1 MALGFPYYYSE
12 YQALNKMSKL
22 HYIFIAIETVK
33 KLSWKTVEISEN
45 EIIAKSQNTTKTWN
59 EFISIDLKNDAIFIK
74 SWSEGNQI
82 YDRNRNQKNVDS
94 FLDLFYVVKSEKDI
108 TDDNEIFFH
117 EYLKNE
123 INTVT
128 YV

>member
-1 MALGFPYYYSE
+1 MALGFPYSYSE